1 MRIRFLGGLAALTLT
16 AALAACGTPPATQ
29 PVSDPAVTTSAAESP
44 TPTPSPTPSVD
55 PTALKPGTNH
65 NNAAA
70 AYAYEAKD
78 IQACLLAPQPSTGS
92 GSATATPSGTATPTR
107 TASPTATPGRTPSA
121 NRTASATPEVAGT
134 CPDKKLVFLTLDDG
148 PNDRIT
154 PQALDALKEADAPA
168 TFFYVVNKT
177 GLEGANPDIV
187 KRTIAEGHSIDVHT
201 YSHNYKNLYPGGR
214 GNADNILADREKAI
228 AGIRG
233 VLGDDYDVSGYRY
246 PGGHLSWKGLDE
258 ADRRLAA
265 EGAYWLDWN
274 AMNGDAEQSAPTS
287 VDGQLAMVRSTTQK
301 SGNPNV
307 VVLLMHD
314 HMYADITV
322 AAIPE
327 IVEFYRSQ
335 GYEFGVIN

>member
-1 MRIRFLGGLAALTLT
+1 MRTRLLGGLAALTLT
-16 AALAACGTPPATQ
+16 ASLAACGTPPAAQTAPD
-29 PVSDPAVTTSAAESP
+29 PVSATSSATSP
-44 TPTPSPTPSVD
+44 TPTPSPTPTVD

-78 IQACLLAPQPSTGS
+78 IQACLLVPQHSVS
-92 GSATATPSGTATPTR
+92 STATPPA
-107 TASPTATPGRTPSA
+107 TATPGRTPSA
-121 NRTASATPEVAGT
+121 NRTPSATPQVAGT
-134 CPDKKLVFLTLDDG
+134 CPSDRKIVFLTLDDG

-154 PQALDALKEADAPA
+154 PKVLDALKAANAPA
-168 TFFYVVNKT
+168 TFFYVANKT
-177 GLEGANPDIV
+177 GLEGSDPEV
-187 KRTIAEGHSIDVHT
+187 TKRTIAEGHAIDIHT
-201 YSHNYKNLYPGGR
+201 YSHNYKYLYPGGR
-214 GNADNILADREKAI
+214 GNADNILADREKALASI
-228 AGIRG
+228 KK
-233 VLGDDYDVSGYRY
+233 VLGDDYAVSGYRY
-246 PGGHLSWKGLDE
+246 PGGHMSWKNLDE
-258 ADRRLAA
+258 SSRRLAA

-287 VDGQLAMVRSTTQK
+287 VDGQLSMVKRTMRE

-314 HMYADITV
+314 HEYADLTV

-327 IVEFYRSQ
+327 IVAHYREQ